1 MNLTSNE
8 PIFEQIYKEY
18 KKLIE
23 LGIFKN
29 GDKLPSVRDLAY
41 ELGINPNTVSRAY
54 ELLINDKLV
63 NSIEKKG
70 VYVSY
75 KDDVSNINAE
85 KAKDLINEIKNIG
98 VKKEEAINL
107 IEEIY
112 GDDKQ
117 WLKLKIYP
125 KVLGTKKF

>member
-1 MNLTSNE
+1 MNFTSNE

-75 KDDVSNINAE
+75 KDDVSIINAE

-98 VKKEEAINL
+98 VKKEEVINL

-112 GDDKQ
+112 GGDKR

>member
-117 WLKLKIYP
+117 WLKLKIYL

>member
-1 MNLTSNE
+1 MILTSNE

-18 KKLIE
+18 KRLIE

-29 GDKLPSVRDLAY
+29 GDKLPSIRDLAY

-54 ELLINDKLV
+54 DLLINDNLV
-63 NSIEKKG
+63 KSIEKKG

-75 KDDVSNINAE
+75 KKNVSNKNIE
-85 KAKDLINEIKNIG
+85 KAEDLINEIKNIG

-112 GDDKQ
+112 G
-117 WLKLKIYP
+117 
-125 KVLGTKKF
+125 G

>member
-1 MNLTSNE
+1 MIFTSNE

-75 KDDVSNINAE
+75 KDDVSNINVE

-98 VKKEEAINL
+98 VKKEEVINL

-117 WLKLKIYP
+117 
-125 KVLGTKKF
+125 

>member
-1 MNLTSNE
+1 MILTSNE
-8 PIFEQIYKEY
+8 PIFEQVYKEY

-112 GDDKQ
+112 GGDKQ
-117 WLKLKIYP
+117 
-125 KVLGTKKF
+125 